1 MAKVVAVDDKEI
13 QGGFA
18 SNDGDGMHPK
28 LNTYEGISKVNETVE
43 ARPGYFALSLNTSI
57 HVDMTVTD
65 HVALY
70 RFTFPTNGTPTKRS
84 GNATQPKMPYSP
96 LILVDLTD
104 LSNSRSNE
112 RVQVDSKT
120 GRIVGFGTFSPFFG
134 IGTYNSF
141 FCADFHGAD
150 SAEVR
155 DTGVFMNSR
164 AASGPKTLRLP
175 SDGNVVPGAC
185 RNAEQEI
192 PDFDLDKDYTSRI
205 LPTRQNREVIH
216 ALTSTDENPLWDSEE
231 PYFDSYYWIWG
242 SFRSTHPL
250 ITLVD
255 LDSQALMVHSL
266 IDIFRHEG
274 KAASSRTVECLYAR
288 VSQYHSGRH
297 CGSKADNL
305 LADSYVKGL
314 QSNID
319 WETAYTAV
327 ISDADGW
334 EDAGLESSELVF
346 GDCFE
351 ESSEEED
358 EVDAEIVDRE
368 EY

>member
-1 MAKVVAVDDKEI
+1 MSYQEVHGFNFVRQIRTISIIKVRVGLSFISMDK
-13 QGGFA
+13 
-18 SNDGDGMHPK
+18 
-28 LNTYEGISKVNETVE
+28 
-43 ARPGYFALSLNTSI
+43 
-57 HVDMTVTD
+57 
-65 HVALY
+65 
-70 RFTFPTNGTPTKRS
+70 
-84 GNATQPKMPYSP
+84 
-96 LILVDLTD
+96 
-104 LSNSRSNE
+104 
-112 RVQVDSKT
+112 
-120 GRIVGFGTFSPFFG
+120 
-134 IGTYNSF
+134 
-141 FCADFHGAD
+141 
-150 SAEVR
+150 
-155 DTGVFMNSR
+155 
-164 AASGPKTLRLP
+164 
-175 SDGNVVPGAC
+175 AC

-192 PDFDLDKDYTSRI
+192 PDFDFDKDYTSRI
-205 LPTRQNREVIH
+205 LPTRQNRKVIH
-216 ALTSTDENPLWDSEE
+216 ALTPTDENSLWDSEE

-327 ISDADGW
+327 ISDADDEPSICTIGGRGGLHSWKTRGYIPTNYFDPFGVGLFTRLISRTIEYLYNDFCIAEMAKMMNKTSDAEKYLERSRNWKNIPNVGDLVDSGFQGFLQPRYLNGTFGW
-334 EDAGLESSELVF
+334 EDAGLKSSELVF

>member
-1 MAKVVAVDDKEI
+1 MAKVVAVDDKGI

-175 SDGNVVPGAC
+175 SDGNVVPGGAWVQFC
-185 RNAEQEI
+185 PPN
-192 PDFDLDKDYTSRI
+192 
-205 LPTRQNREVIH
+205 
-216 ALTSTDENPLWDSEE
+216 
-231 PYFDSYYWIWG
+231 
-242 SFRSTHPL
+242 
-250 ITLVD
+250 
-255 LDSQALMVHSL
+255 
-266 IDIFRHEG
+266 
-274 KAASSRTVECLYAR
+274 SRTVECLYAR

-305 LADSYVKGL
+305 PADSYVKGL